1 MDFKGILD
9 IVENFAVGL
18 IIIIPILAILLI
30 SFFIWNFIP
39 RLLKSIPDLMVLI
52 LPIVIIIVSI
62 ILIGMVVYYTG
73 KFTKK
78 PFKSK
83 LGFDSSNEVFCKNCG
98 KKLSN
103 HADFCDN
110 CGVKLQ

>member
-18 IIIIPILAILLI
+18 VVVIPIVAILLI

-39 RLLKSIPDLMVLI
+39 RLLKTIPDLRVFI
-52 LPIVIIIVSI
+52 LPIIIVVSI
-62 ILIGMVVYYTG
+62 LLMVLVIYYIG

-78 PFKSK
+78 PFKNK
-83 LGFDSSNEVFCKNCG
+83 LGFDSTNEVFCKNCG
-98 KKLSN
+98 KKLPN